1 MLVSEGK
8 MAEDNQNK
16 KCPEYCP
23 FLKAQNTF
31 CELFRKS
38 LQNSFGVPL
47 KCEQCLNP
55 EQRMESYQSLGL
67 SLDSRINMWQKAVLK
82 HNEIELGKKREEEA
96 LRKRFA
102 AFLEDK
108 FGARPPLE
116 GNTYLNNLLIN
127 LYMVLD
133 GTERSMMMSVL
144 NSGHGIELVQA
155 VDRTPKDE
163 NLLRNFRRELD
174 AQYVEYHNGLER
186 GMGME
191 HGR

>member
-1 MLVSEGK
+1 MEST
-8 MAEDNQNK
+8 NK

-23 FLKAQNTF
+23 FLKAQNTY

-38 LQNSFGVPL
+38 LQKSMEQPL
-47 KCEQCLNP
+47 KCEQCINP
-55 EQRMESYQSLGL
+55 EQRMESYKSLRL
-67 SLDSRINMWQKAVLK
+67 SLDNRVSMWQKAIIK
-82 HNEIELGKKREEEA
+82 HNEIELSKKRAEEA
-96 LRKRFA
+96 ARKKFA

-144 NSGHGIELVQA
+144 NSGHGVELVQA

>member
-1 MLVSEGK
+1 MTIDDK
-8 MAEDNQNK
+8 NK

-38 LQNSFGVPL
+38 LQKTMGMPL
-47 KCEQCLNP
+47 KCEQCTNP
-55 EQRMESYQSLGL
+55 EQRMESYKNLGL
-67 SLDSRINMWQKAVLK
+67 SLDNRIEMWQKAVLK

-96 LRKRFA
+96 TRKKFA
-102 AFLEDK
+102 AFIEEK
-108 FGARPPLE
+108 FANRPPLE

-144 NSGHGIELVQA
+144 NSGRGDDLVIA
-155 VDRTPKDE
+155 LDRTPKDE

-174 AQYVEYHNGLER
+174 GQYIEYHNSIER
-186 GMGME
+186 GNSLQNS
-191 HGR
+191 R